1 MADAD
6 SKRWELASPYLD
18 QALEMEEAERAS
30 WLATLQARDPDLADL
45 VETLLLEHQALN
57 AEGFL
62 EKSILSPRLE
72 PVRAGTSIG
81 PYTMVAHIGSGG
93 MSSVWLAHR
102 ADGRFER
109 RVAVKFL
116 TMSLAGGAERF
127 RREGGILGRLAHP
140 HIAELIDAGV
150 MGDQPYLILEYVD
163 GQHIDQYCD
172 QHQLTVEA
180 RVRLFLDVLAAVAQA
195 HANLIVHRDI
205 KPSNVLVTSTGY
217 TKLLDFGIAKLL
229 QEEGHGADATQL
241 TREGGGAL
249 TPAYA
254 APEQLTGAP
263 ITTATDV
270 YALGVLFYA
279 LLSGQHPAGKGSHT
293 PADLVRAIVDLD
305 APLPSAAVNPSA
317 DEVAAALIANHRST
331 TPEKLRRQL
340 RGDLDTIAAKAL
352 RKNPRER
359 YLSVTAF
366 ADDLRRYLAREPI
379 AARRDTFAYRA
390 GRFAQRHRT
399 AVVLGVATC
408 VALAGGVVST
418 MIAARTA
425 RQQRDFAYRQLSR
438 AEAIN
443 DLNNFVLYN
452 AAPSGRPFTAAEL
465 LERAERLVEHQQNSD
480 ITNNAELLIA
490 IGHHYWS
497 LDDEAKAHR
506 VLDLAYQRS
515 RSSSDPATRAN
526 ASCALATALAREGEI
541 PRAEKLF
548 TEGLNTLPN
557 EPAFMLTR
565 VRCLLNGSNIARE
578 RGAAQEAISRAQEAE
593 RLAHQSPIHSDLLVL
608 DAYTGLAESY
618 RSAGRLREACDAF
631 EHAAQQY
638 TSLGRDDTEE
648 AGTVFNNWGLALS
661 QLGHPLEAERVLKR
675 SIDISRADYTERT
688 VSPMLLVNY
697 ARVLRDLARLQ
708 EAEDYA
714 LRGNARA
721 RDQGN
726 QVITD
731 QSLIVLADVYR
742 DLGRTGR
749 AAELVAELEP
759 RLRRNLPAGHIA
771 FAALASQKSLLEQAG
786 GRMDAALELANQ
798 AVSIAEASIKAGGQG
813 ADGITVLLLR
823 RSLVELDLER
833 AQEAVTDANRAVGIL
848 QAGKPGTYSSTMGR
862 AELTLGRALLAAGR
876 AEEGR
881 QMLLSAVEQLRN
893 AVGPDHADTQR
904 ALRLAN
910 LAGR

>member
-1 MADAD
+1 MPDTD
-6 SKRWELASPYLD
+6 PNRWEKAAPYLE
-18 QALEMEEAERAS
+18 QALEMKEPERAA
-30 WLATLQARDPDLADL
+30 WLAALQARDPDLAGL
-45 VETLLLEHQALN
+45 LSTLLLEHQELN

-62 EKSILSPRLE
+62 EESILPSRLE
-72 PVRAGTSIG
+72 SVRAGMSIG
-81 PYTMVAHIGSGG
+81 PYVLVAPIGSGG
-93 MSSVWLAHR
+93 MGSVWLAR
-102 ADGRFER
+102 RDDGRFER
-109 RVAVKFL
+109 KVAVKFL
-116 TMSLAGGAERF
+116 TISLAGSAERF

-172 QHQLTVEA
+172 QHQLTIEA

-205 KPSNVLVTSTGY
+205 KPSNVLVTSTGHA
-217 TKLLDFGIAKLL
+217 KLVDFGIAKLL
-229 QEEGHGADATQL
+229 LEEGDDGAQL
-241 TREGGGAL
+241 TRESGGAL

-254 APEQLTGAP
+254 APEQLTGGP

-270 YALGVLFYA
+270 YALGVLLY
-279 LLSGQHPAGKGSHT
+279 LLLCGQHPAGPGPHN
-293 PADLVRAIVDLD
+293 PADLVRAVVDLD
-305 APLPSAAVNPSA
+305 PPLPSATVDPPTGEAT
-317 DEVAAALIANHRST
+317 AALIANHRST
-331 TPEKLRRQL
+331 TPDKLRRQL

-352 RKNPRER
+352 KKNPPER
-359 YLSVTAF
+359 YISVTAF

-379 AARRDTFAYRA
+379 AARRDTFMYRA
-390 GRFAQRHRT
+390 ARFAQRYRT
-399 AVVLGVATC
+399 AVVLGAATC
-408 VALAGGVVST
+408 LALAAGAVST
-418 MIAARTA
+418 FVEARTA
-425 RQQRDFAYRQLSR
+425 RQQRDFAYRQLAR

-443 DLNNFVLYN
+443 DLNNFVLYD
-452 AAPSGRPFTAAEL
+452 AAPSGQRFTAAEL

-480 ITNNAELLIA
+480 VTNNAELLIA
-490 IGHHYWS
+490 IGRHYWS

-506 VLDLAYQRS
+506 VLELAYQRS
-515 RSSSDPATRAN
+515 RASSDLATRAQ

-548 TEGLNTLPN
+548 TEGLNTLPQ
-557 EPAFMLTR
+557 EPGFTLTR
-565 VRCLLNGSNIARE
+565 VGCLLNGSNIARE
-578 RGAAQEAISRAQEAE
+578 RGAAQEAIARAQQAE
-593 RLAHQSPIHSDLLVL
+593 RLAHQSPIHSELLVL

-631 EHAAQQY
+631 EVAARQL
-638 TSLGRDDTEE
+638 TSLGRDNTEE

-675 SIDISRADYTERT
+675 SIDISRADNTEKV

-697 ARVLRDLARLQ
+697 ARVLRDLARLA

-714 LRGNARA
+714 LRGNTRA
-721 RDQGN
+721 RDEGN

-731 QSLIVLADVYR
+731 QSMIVLADIYR
-742 DLGRTGR
+742 DLGRAGR
-749 AAELVAELEP
+749 AAEFVAELEP

-771 FAALASQKSLLEQAG
+771 FAALASQKSLLEQAR

-823 RSLVELDLER
+823 RSLVELDLQR
-833 AQEAVTDANRAVGIL
+833 AQEALGDANRAVGIL
-848 QAGKPGTYSSTMGR
+848 QAGKPGTYSSSMGR
-862 AELTLGRALLAAGR
+862 AELTLGRALLAAGKKD
-876 AEEGR
+876 EGR
-881 QMLLSAVEQLRN
+881 RMLLSAADQLQN
-893 AVGPDHADTQR
+893 AVGPDHPDTQKAR
-904 ALRLAN
+904 RLA
-910 LAGR
+910 AP